1 MHKGKVLYSPETG
14 EPIKK
19 VDWEKFIKNL
29 EKFLNRNSK
38 DAEKKIILESTSL
51 SKILD
56 RMLKYNSFEAV
67 KKLQLEKINYHG
79 KSFDWISSSVKN
91 MQNSF
96 GQSFSRSE
104 QARIEI
110 LQ

>member
-14 EPIKK
+14 DPIKK
-19 VDWEKFIKNL
+19 VDW

-79 KSFDWISSSVKN
+79 KSFNWISSSVKN

-104 QARIEI
+104 RARIEI